1 MDVSKQMQVTQIM
14 RTELDPNEL
23 KRYLSTMVTEYD
35 KLVIGEY
42 NRELGRK
49 EGREEGL
56 ELGLKKGRK
65 EGTDVVVRKM
75 LAADVPM
82 ERISEW
88 TGLTKAEIEALK
100 N

>member
-1 MDVSKQMQVTQIM
+1 
-14 RTELDPNEL
+14 
-23 KRYLSTMVTEYD
+23 MVTEYD

-49 EGREEGL
+49 EGLELGRAEGREEGREEGL
-56 ELGLKKGRK
+56 K
-65 EGTDVVVRKM
+65 EGTEIVVRKM

>member
-1 MDVSKQMQVTQIM
+1 MATFVTVPGDASEFEPIFEIA
-14 RTELDPNEL
+14 RTGELDPNEL

-49 EGREEGL
+49 EGREEAVRSMAL
-56 ELGLKKGRK
+56 EMKRIGIPA
-65 EGTDVVVRKM
+65 EQIVRITH
-75 LAADVPM
+75 LS
-82 ERISEW
+82 EEQISN
-88 TGLTKAEIEALK
+88 IS